1 MAYGVLRTLL
11 GWMEVIRPALT
22 RPSFRNALVVFCG
35 WVQTQGTHAVTQA
48 LVMTDVARRRH
59 HEAFHR
65 FFSRGTWSPDT
76 VGRLLFECVVRLLQP
91 DVPIHAVVDDTV
103 TPKKGR
109 QVFGLGSHVDA
120 VRSTRR
126 MRVFCFG
133 HMWVVVAIVIRLP
146 FSSRPWA
153 LPVLF
158 RLYRNQKDC
167 LAKGHPYR
175 KKTELARE
183 LVDLLAQWSGDRRI
197 HLTADSAYCNDT
209 LMRDLSPTVVMFG
222 AMRPDAVLTAL
233 PPVRRKPQRGRRR
246 LRGRVLPKPEALAR
260 NEREPWKK
268 CQAELYGK
276 RRTVHYKT
284 LDAQWYRVC
293 GARLVRIVIVRVEQG
308 AVPFRVFVCTDIG
321 LTIPSILETYAGRWA
336 IEVCFRDLKQLLG
349 FGDSSARK
357 RAAVERT
364 APFVGFVYTTLV
376 LWFADGT
383 WKTDAAAPP
392 IRPWYRHKRGH
403 SFADVLRT
411 AQRALVELDVLDP
424 GRTFD
429 DLPKLSSA
437 EHAQPRRRR
446 RRVRGAPRIRPK
458 RAA

>member
-22 RPSFRNALVVFCG
+22 RPGFRNALVVFAG
-35 WVQTQGTHAVTQA
+35 WVQTQGTHAITQA
-48 LVMTDVARRRH
+48 LVVTDVARRRH

-76 VGRLLFECVVRLLQP
+76 MGRLLFECIVRLLEP
-91 DVPIHAVVDDTV
+91 GAPIQAVVDDTV

-109 QVFGLGSHVDA
+109 HVFGLGNHVDA

-126 MRVFCFG
+126 VRVFCFG
-133 HMWVVVAIVIRLP
+133 HMWVVVSIVVRLP

-153 LPVLF
+153 LPILF

-183 LVDLLAQWSGDRRI
+183 LIDLLTQWSGDRRI
-197 HLTADSAYCNDT
+197 HLAADCLYCNDT
-209 LMRDLSPTVVMFG
+209 VMRDLSPTVVVFG
-222 AMRPDAVLTAL
+222 AMRPDAVLTA
-233 PPVRRKPQRGRRR
+233 PPPPRKPRERGRRR
-246 LRGRVLPKPEALAR
+246 LRGRVLPKPEMLAR
-260 NEREPWKK
+260 DEREPWKA

-284 LDAQWYRVC
+284 LEAQWYRAC
-293 GARLVRIVIVRVEQG
+293 GTRLVRIVVAHLMHG
-308 AVPFRVFVCTDIG
+308 AVPFRVFVCTD
-321 LTIPSILETYAGRWA
+321 PSLAVPTILETYAGRWA
-336 IEVCFRDLKQLLG
+336 TEVCFRDLKQLLG

-364 APFVGFVYTTLV
+364 APFVGHIYTVLV
-376 LWFADGT
+376 LWFADKT
-383 WKTDAAAPP
+383 WKTAAAAPP
-392 IRPWYRHKRGH
+392 VRPWYRHKRGH
-403 SFADVLRT
+403 SFADVLRA
-411 AQRALVELDVLDP
+411 AQRTLAKLDVLDP
-424 GRTFD
+424 ARSLENLRN
-429 DLPKLSSA
+429 LPSA
-437 EHAQPRRRR
+437 RRPQASKRR
-446 RRVRGAPRIRPK
+446 KRSPTAITTRRK
-458 RAA
+458 WAA